1 MSKPDTLISNVTD
14 TALWVAHYRAKE
26 SNRPDALFRDPLAQL
41 LSGEQGAKIARDMKK
56 TSRYTEWTVVMR
68 TVAIDALILKVVAE
82 GADLVI
88 NLGAGLDTRPYRMK
102 LPQKLKWIEVDM
114 PGIIQHKNNL
124 LKSHT
129 PACQLS
135 RVAMDLS
142 DHEERKRFLTEA
154 TAGSEKV
161 LVLTEGVVIYLPEEQ
176 VATLAADLHELKP
189 VTYWLVEYF
198 SPESYRYLQATS
210 RRRKLKNAPFLFFP
224 VSWMRFFE
232 DNGWQLSD
240 ARYLGEEG
248 MKLGRGMPMPRL
260 AFIFKLLAPKAAFE
274 KTKRMTGFML
284 LCKKNLDK
292 KNP

>member
-1 MSKPDTLISNVTD
+1 MSKPDNLISNVTD
-14 TALWVAHYRAKE
+14 TALWVAYYRAKE
-26 SNRPDALFRDPLAQL
+26 SKRPDALFRDPFAEL
-41 LSGEQGAKIARDMKK
+41 LSGEKGGRIARDMKK

-82 GADLVI
+82 GVDMVI
-88 NLGAGLDTRPYRMK
+88 NLGAGLDTRPYRMT
-102 LPQKLKWIEVDM
+102 LPEKLKWIEVDK
-114 PGIIQHKNNL
+114 PNIIQHKNDL

-129 PACQLS
+129 PVCQLS

-142 DHEERKRFLTEA
+142 DNLERRKFLRET

-176 VATLAADLHELKP
+176 VAMLAADLHELKP

-224 VSWMRFFE
+224 VDWTGFFE
-232 DNGWQLSD
+232 KNGWRLSD

-248 MKLGRGMPMPRL
+248 VKLGRGMPMPRL
-260 AFIFKLLAPKAAFE
+260 AFIFKLLAPKAAFD

-284 LCKKNLDK
+284 LCKKE
-292 KNP
+292 